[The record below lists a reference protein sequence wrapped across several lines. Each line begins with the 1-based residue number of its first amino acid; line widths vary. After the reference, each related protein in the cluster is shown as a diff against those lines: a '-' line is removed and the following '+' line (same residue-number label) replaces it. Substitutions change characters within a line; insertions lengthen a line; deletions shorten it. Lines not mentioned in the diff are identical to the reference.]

1 MEHTAGSQSH
11 LPYVVHTE
19 YIRIMATFRT
29 RPLFRPFFLL
39 TVLAVLTTC
48 VTAHGGH
55 DHIPEGEVIS
65 LEPIDSTLWTH
76 IMIQSLAF
84 GIIFPTGMVLG
95 LIKSRWHVPVQ
106 VAGAAVAIP
115 GYFLGHAHKG
125 RQFSKNAHAQFSN
138 WLMLLLACQVG
149 MGVIL
154 KLHVERG
161 ILGKIRAVVKKGHLV
176 LGAAMPIVSW
186 VQMLFGGIAALGF
199 CQGDHTGQCAAHF
212 IMGSA
217 FVAYGIILTI
227 LLLNGQALLARSGR
241 SQEFFDSLVIA
252 AWGCV
257 NTFTEHR
264 WGGPWVKNDLQ
275 HTSMGIIWWAA
286 GLVGVWLARDRS
298 GRPRRN
304 LIPSIVIILTGW
316 GMSGHPQSLH
326 ISTEVHSFFG
336 YSLMLAGLTR
346 IVEIVFVLKDKNT
359 LVGPEGGDVDAE
371 INSFQYLPPFL
382 LVASGFMFMGA
393 TEEQMAVLDSL
404 SVTHVSYILI
414 LYSLAF
420 VLYLC
425 KSFPLTRSSQRQ

>member
-1 MEHTAGSQSH
+1 
-11 LPYVVHTE
+11 
-19 YIRIMATFRT
+19 
-29 RPLFRPFFLL
+29 
-39 TVLAVLTTC
+39 
-48 VTAHGGH
+48 
-55 DHIPEGEVIS
+55 
-65 LEPIDSTLWTH
+65 
-76 IMIQSLAF
+76 MIQSLAF